1 MRKEDLLNYIGSVND
16 RYIEELFE
24 DEVKAMPKS
33 SGHKSWR
40 AFAASLAVIVV
51 GSAAMFFGLGKADI
65 GTTDIDGHTTKLPM
79 AANTVVMLDVNPS
92 IRLEVN
98 DRNVVVEVDAVNSDA
113 EKITADI
120 SIVGKKYDE
129 AVKVTVNAM
138 QKNGYLTELKNS
150 VLVTVVDSDEE
161 RAASVRKTAVD
172 TIVKIDKSV
181 DYDISILSQTTTGDG
196 DLRELAEKNHVTT
209 GRIMLIEKICK
220 LNSEFSVDKLV
231 KNNIQTINQLL
242 TYIGVPET
250 VERIG
255 EAAGVVPEKICS
267 SIKFDEMSGDELI
280 NFTCA
285 LSDFYTRLT
294 DYYSENDVVKQIGY
308 VLKITQG
315 KSADGKTLWGIIAES
330 RNHDIGSQGAVFDSG
345 DTKVIN
351 WYDQHDIYKVSKF
364 VKGLLDKAA

>member
-33 SGHKSWR
+33 SDHKSWR
-40 AFAASLAVIVV
+40 ALAASLAVIVV
-51 GSAAMFFGLGKADI
+51 GSAAMFFGLGKADM
-65 GTTDIDGHTTKLPM
+65 GTTDIGGHTTKLP
-79 AANTVVMLDVNPS
+79 ANTVVMLDVNPS
-92 IRLEVN
+92 VRLEVN

-120 SIVGKKYDE
+120 SVVGKKYDD

-138 QKNGYLTELKNS
+138 QKSGYITELKNS
-150 VLVTVVDSDEE
+150 VLVTVVDGDEE

-181 DYDISILSQTTTGDG
+181 GYDISILSQTMTGDG

-255 EAAGVVPEKICS
+255 EAAGVVPEKIRS

-308 VLKITQG
+308 VLNITQG
-315 KSADGKTLWGIIAES
+315 KDADGKTLWGIIAES
-330 RNHDIGSQGAVFDSG
+330 RNHDIGSQGAVFGSG
-345 DTKVIN
+345 DTKVKN

-364 VKGLLDKAA
+364 VKGLLDIAA

>member
-1 MRKEDLLNYIGSVND
+1 MRKEDLLRHIGSVND
-16 RYIEELFE
+16 RYIDELF
-24 DEVKAMPKS
+24 DEEAQTMPKAA
-33 SGHKSWR
+33 GHKSWR
-40 AFAASLAVIVV
+40 ALAASLAVIVV

-65 GTTDIDGHTTKLPM
+65 GSTEIGGNTVDLPM

-98 DRNVVVEVDAVNSDA
+98 DRNVVVDAQAVNSDA
-113 EKITADI
+113 EKIAADI

-138 QKNGYLTELKNS
+138 QKNGYITELKNS
-150 VLVTVVDSDEE
+150 VLVTVVDGDEE
-161 RAASVRKTAVD
+161 RANTVRKTVVD

-181 DYDISILSQTTTGDG
+181 GYDISILSQTMTSDA
-196 DLRELAEKNHVTT
+196 DLRELAEANHVTT
-209 GRIMLIEKICK
+209 GRVLLIEKICK
-220 LNSEFSVDKLV
+220 LNSDFSVDKLV

-242 TYIGVPET
+242 VYTGVPET

-255 EAAGVVPEKICS
+255 EAAGVVPEKMRS
-267 SIKFDEMSGDELI
+267 SLKFDEMSGDELI

-294 DYYSENDVVKQIGY
+294 EYYSEKDVVKQIGF
-308 VLKITQG
+308 VLNITQG
-315 KSADGKTLWGIIAES
+315 KDADGKTLWGIIAES
-330 RNHDIGSQGAVFDSG
+330 RNHDIGTQGAVFGSG
-345 DTKVIN
+345 DTKVKN
-351 WYDQHDIYKVSKF
+351 WYDQHDVYKVSKF